1 VIVEDLDTGTVL
13 YAKHAHQR
21 RPIASLTKI
30 MTAMLVLERTAPTE
44 RVTFSPWASRQVP
57 TKLGVKP
64 GAHMQVGALLYALLL
79 LSANDVAVALAEHV
93 AGSAGA
99 FDALMTQRARALGMD
114 DTRFASPSG
123 LNDWGYSTAADVATM
138 AGAAWRIPT
147 LASIVDTRYH
157 TITRP
162 SGKRVRLQNLNN
174 LLFDY
179 PGAVGMK
186 TGYTD
191 ASHWSLVGL
200 AARGKTRLLVVLLG
214 DHDKPFDDGAKLL
227 NWGFRVESLAP
238 VPRGLAAGTAPP
250 ASSAATG

>member
-1 VIVEDLDTGTVL
+1 MIVQDLDTGTVVF
-13 YAKHAHQR
+13 AKHAHER

-30 MTAMLVLERTAPTE
+30 MTAMLVLERSAPTE

-57 TKLGVKP
+57 TKLGVRP
-64 GAHMQVGALLYALLL
+64 GARMEVEPLLYALLL

-93 AGSAGA
+93 AGSVGA
-99 FDALMTQRARALGMD
+99 FDALMTRRARALGMD

-138 AGAAWRIPT
+138 AGAAWRIPA

-162 SGKRVRLQNLNN
+162 SGKRVRLQNLNH

-191 ASHWSLVGL
+191 ASHWSLVGV
-200 AARGKTRLLVVLLG
+200 AARGRTRLLVVLLG
-214 DHDKPFDDGAKLL
+214 DHDKPFDDGAALL
-227 NWGFRVESLAP
+227 NWGFRVTSLAP
-238 VPRGLAAGTAPP
+238 VPPTPTGATQPR
-250 ASSAATG
+250 SSAGAIG